1 MPRRQ
6 NKNNQRRRHP
16 IVARPKGGTLDFTQ
30 FNDRR
35 AIKIAREIDFSST
48 AGLQVQTFDLSPNGG
63 AGIGSEFMSSE
74 FPRRLTAVEVML
86 DNRQLASQPRLVT
99 FLLPGAASAYDTS
112 KLTKLAQMQVGNPQM
127 TRSTRRL
134 RIGPEF
140 KTGQINDLTS
150 QVADTLMIGTYG
162 YEGSV
167 RIVLHYEMCGPPLD
181 LFV

>member
-6 NKNNQRRRHP
+6 NNNKQRRRHP
-16 IVARPKGGTLDFTQ
+16 VVARPKGGTLDFTQ

-48 AGLQVQTFDLSPNGG
+48 AALQVKTVSLSPNGG
-63 AGIGSEFMSSE
+63 AGIGSEFMDSE

-86 DNRQLASQPRLVT
+86 DNRQVAGQPRLVT
-99 FLLPGAASAYDTS
+99 FLLPGATSAYDPT
-112 KLTKLAQMQVGNPQM
+112 KLTQLAEMQIGNPQM
-127 TRSTRRL
+127 SRSTRRL
-134 RIGPEF
+134 RVGPEF
-140 KTGQINDLTS
+140 KTGQINQQNSGIT
-150 QVADTLMIGTYG
+150 DTLMIGTLG